1 MLSGSY
7 HDLEVGQVQGSR
19 TKVLSQDVIEAFA
32 EISED
37 RHPLHLDEQY
47 AAEHRFGRRIAH
59 GALLISTFLGLV
71 DLEPKYFV
79 AFYGIDR
86 LRFIR
91 PTFSGDT
98 IHATTEVVSIEP
110 RQANPED
117 PESQDTAV
125 VTYDATL
132 FTEEEQPV
140 MVGRFKILAR

>member
-1 MLSGSY
+1 MLTGSFR
-7 HDLEVGQVQGSR
+7 DLQVGQVQGSR
-19 TKVLSQDVIEAFA
+19 SKVLSQDVIEAFA

-71 DLEPKYFV
+71 ELDPRHFV

-86 LRFIR
+86 LRFIG

-98 IHATTEVVSIEP
+98 IHAETEVVSIEP
-110 RQANPED
+110 RPRDGGE
-117 PESQDTAV
+117 PESAVATYTATV
-125 VTYDATL
+125 
-132 FTEEEQPV
+132 FTQRDKPV
-140 MVGRFKILAR
+140 MVGQFKILAH